1 MTLGER
7 FDQLAERERRLLV
20 IFVGILAA
28 LVLLLL
34 PILIRMGVSEQAEAN
49 EKIRET
55 IDSIM
60 LERITI
66 AKRKQVSERLTARYA
81 KPAPA
86 LAGFLASTANKVG
99 IEIPETSDRSVV
111 PHGKT
116 FKERQTRIR
125 LNKVGMRKL
134 AQFMEGITTAGYPV
148 SITRLDIK
156 KRGANPDEY
165 DVEMDV
171 SAFDREE
178 SKPKASAKSAEKTTK
193 TTKVGKGEAE
203 EP

>member
-1 MTLGER
+1 MTLAER

-28 LVLLLL
+28 IVLLLL
-34 PILIRMGVSEQAEAN
+34 PILIRMSVTEQAEEN
-49 EKIRET
+49 ENLKET
-55 IDSIM
+55 IDAIV
-60 LERITI
+60 LERITV

-81 KPAPA
+81 KAAPA

-99 IEIPETSDRSVV
+99 VEIPETSDRSVV
-111 PHGKT
+111 PHGKS

-134 AQFMEGITTAGYPV
+134 AEFMEGITTAGYPV
-148 SITRLDIK
+148 SISRLDIK

-171 SAFDREE
+171 SAFDKEE
-178 SKPKASAKSAEKTTK
+178 IKPKSSPSKATDKTS
-193 TTKVGKGEAE
+193 KGEK
-203 EP
+203 PSP